1 MSSASAGD
9 LREIALVEFAGGGYS
24 GTSIQR
30 IADVAGLSK
39 AAVLY
44 HYPSKEML
52 LDAAI
57 RPAID
62 EMEGMLADLES
73 RPLSAE
79 YREEFLLRFVDFLL
93 ANRREVH
100 LFINQ
105 GPALVGVPA
114 IGRATDLVRR
124 LADYFAS
131 NTAGAVERMRFG
143 IALGGAAY
151 MLCTEQSLE
160 LTAAPVDEARVAL
173 VTILSELL
181 APIGTGGEPIDP
193 VGT

>member
-1 MSSASAGD
+1 MSSASE
-9 LREIALVEFAGGGYS
+9 LREIALVEFAGSGYS

-39 AAVLY
+39 SAVLY
-44 HYPSKEML
+44 HYASKELL

-57 RPAID
+57 RPAIE

-73 RPLSAE
+73 RPLTAE
-79 YREEFLLRFVDFLL
+79 YREGFLLRFVDFLL
-93 ANRREVH
+93 ENRLEVH

-105 GPALVGVPA
+105 GPSLVEVPA
-114 IGRATDLVRR
+114 IGRANDLVRR

-131 NTAGAVERMRFG
+131 NTASTEEKMRFG

-160 LTAAPVDEARVAL
+160 LEAAPVDEARGAL
-173 VTILSELL
+173 ITILTELL
-181 APIGTGGEPIDP
+181 APIGVRGDPIERI
-193 VGT
+193 GT